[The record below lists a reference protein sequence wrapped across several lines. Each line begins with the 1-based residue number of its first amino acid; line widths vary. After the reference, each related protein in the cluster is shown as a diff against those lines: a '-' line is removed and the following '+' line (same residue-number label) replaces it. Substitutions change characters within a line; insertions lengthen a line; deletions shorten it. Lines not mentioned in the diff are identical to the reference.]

1 MARVCAPD
9 PSVEFP
15 DTGKRGTWPFLSW
28 SMRFLGKFH
37 FLGIISI
44 VLIAKGRVTSVS
56 SFLSDGHKSMAN
68 TKTSVTLNWLI
79 LVLFHP

>member
-9 PSVEFP
+9 PSVESP
-15 DTGKRGTWPFLSW
+15 DTEKRGTWPFLSW
-28 SMRFLGKFH
+28 SMKFLGKFH

-44 VLIAKGRVTSVS
+44 VLIAKGRVTVS
-56 SFLSDGHKSMAN
+56 LHSSQDGHKSMAN